1 MATILKPLGLAALI
15 ALGGAAYAQDTNEGD
30 APAAEAPATEAPATD
45 APATEEAPAPA
56 DEATGNPDLD
66 MGETTEAP
74 QVETYVD
81 EVFDDWQREC
91 LRIPGNDGPAPCQ
104 ITQFLREE
112 PEGAP
117 VGKVSIGKL
126 PEGNEAAAGSMI
138 IVPLG
143 VLLTQQMTIGVDS
156 AAPKRYPFRFCDPN
170 GCVAQIG
177 YTSAEVAAFKAGGSA
192 TLTVVPVA
200 APDQKVELPLSLK
213 GFTAAYD
220 SLEQPAAPEAAA
232 PAAEAAQ

>member
-15 ALGGAAYAQDTNEGD
+15 ALGGAAYAQDATEGEAPATEAPAAD
-30 APAAEAPATEAPATD
+30 EAPAAEAPATEAPAT
-45 APATEEAPAPA
+45 PE
-56 DEATGNPDLD
+56 LD
-66 MGETTEAP
+66 MGESTEQP

-91 LRIPGNDGPAPCQ
+91 LRIPGNDGPPPCQ

-112 PEGAP
+112 PDGAP

-126 PEGNEAAAGSMI
+126 PAGNEASAGSMI

-177 YTSAEVAAFKAGGSA
+177 YTAQEIAAFKAGGQA

-200 APDQKVELPLSLK
+200 APDQQVELPLSLA
-213 GFTAAYD
+213 GFTAAFD
-220 SLEQPAAPEAAA
+220 SLEQPEVPAQAA
-232 PAAEAAQ
+232 PAVDSAQ

>member
-1 MATILKPLGLAALI
+1 MAEILKPLGLAALI
-15 ALGGAAYAQDTNEGD
+15 AFGGAAFAQDGETTEAPATEETPATDEAPATETSEGD
-30 APAAEAPATEAPATD
+30 APAAS
-45 APATEEAPAPA
+45 
-56 DEATGNPDLD
+56 PDLD
-66 MGETTEAP
+66 MGEPTEQP

-81 EVFDDWQREC
+81 GVFDDWQREC
-91 LRIPGNDGPAPCQ
+91 LRIPGNEGPAPCQ

-112 PEGAP
+112 PDGAP

-126 PEGNEAAAGSMI
+126 PEGNEADAGSMI

-177 YTSAEVAAFKAGGSA
+177 YTAEEINAFKAGVEA

-200 APDQKVELPLSLK
+200 APDQQVELPVSLA
-213 GFTAAYD
+213 GFTAAWD
-220 SLEQPAAPEAAA
+220 SLERPAAAQATA
-232 PAAEAAQ
+232 PAADAAQ